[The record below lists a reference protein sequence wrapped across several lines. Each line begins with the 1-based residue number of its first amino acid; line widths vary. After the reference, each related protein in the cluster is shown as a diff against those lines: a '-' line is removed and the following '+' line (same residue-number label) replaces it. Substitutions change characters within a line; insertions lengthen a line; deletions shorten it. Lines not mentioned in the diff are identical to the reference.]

1 MVFSSSPLL
10 RLGAFVIRCALWLA
24 ATLWIVVL
32 LVWGALHFVIVPR
45 IADFRPQVEVQ
56 ASRMLGLPVRIGS
69 IVVRSN
75 GLIPS
80 LELGSVDVLDAQG
93 REALKLPSVVAALSA
108 PSILRMGLEQLII
121 ESPELDIR
129 RSPDGRLWIAGLPVA
144 AQASTDTSG
153 ADWIFSQPELVI
165 RHGKVTWTDELRG
178 VPTLALTDVDWVLR
192 NSHRQHAMR
201 LDATP
206 PEHWGKR
213 VSLMGKFKEPLL
225 ARHAS
230 RWQDWDGQLYAN
242 FDHVD
247 VAQLHR
253 YAEVG
258 VELTR
263 GAGSLRVWVDVLRGA
278 PTAATADL
286 ALDDVELTAHSRL
299 QTLGLRAI
307 TGRLGVKR
315 LPGGMEFLATALQFQ
330 THDGLKWPGGNMRLA
345 QFDATASK
353 PERGELGADR
363 MDLAALAQIAQ
374 RLPLDAALRNTI
386 AQLDPRGGIEQ
397 LQAHWELPTAHPP
410 RFGAKG
416 RIAQL
421 DIASLPH
428 PGHLGRPG
436 FTGASVEFDLTEK
449 GGRGSVTMQA
459 GSLDFPGVFDEP
471 TIPMDQLSGDVQ
483 WKTEGEQIQVTVSK
497 LRFANA
503 DAQGEAQAKWMTG
516 AGRDAAR
523 FPGILDL
530 QGSLSRANGARV
542 YRYLPT
548 VLDKEVRHYVQ
559 TAVPSASASNVQFK
573 VKGGLHDFPFASS
586 KQGDFRISADIKNAF
601 YAYVPP
607 TVSDKPSP
615 QWPALAQL
623 SGEFIIDRAL
633 LQIKGARANVAGTSG
648 LRLTRAEANIDNLYN
663 GAVVTVNA
671 DAQGPL
677 AEMLGTVVNES
688 PLGPL
693 MDHALQHATV
703 GGVAD
708 YRFRLTVPIAT
719 PQRST
724 VRGTITLGGNDIQV
738 RPDTPALTRARGTI
752 AFTESGFSVAALQ
765 AQGLGGE
772 VQIDGGLNTQSVGAS
787 KAANAQVLRL
797 QGRASADGLRIA
809 HELGFVARLAHYASG
824 TAAYSATVGLRGSVP
839 EINVSSDLQG
849 MAFSLPAPLDKAAN
863 TNLPLRLDISAQ
875 AASLV
880 PGADGAVRAQ
890 DLLQLSLGKVL
901 SLQYVRDV
909 SGQDARALRGAIGV
923 GLADDETAPL
933 PAEGVQANIQLS
945 QANLDA
951 WSDVLARLSTDAAAV
966 PPSTAASTAA
976 MSYLPTRLAL
986 RGQEITLTGR
996 KLHNVVLGGSREGL
1010 VWRANLDSAQANG
1023 YVEYR
1028 QPSDG
1033 TAGRVT
1039 SRLSRLVVAPGTAQD
1054 VENVLDQQPTS
1065 IPALDIVVE
1074 DLELRGKKLGRIEID
1089 AVNLGGNAAQMV
1101 RDVPREWRLNRF
1113 NIITPEATLSATGNW
1128 VPITPVPGQ
1137 PNLGATRSIKERRRT
1152 TMQFKL
1158 DITDAGK
1165 MLQRFDMPGV
1175 ILKGQGA
1182 VTGQVQWQGSP
1193 ITLDYPSLGGAFQI
1207 NVENG
1212 QFLKTDPGLA
1222 KLLGVLSLQSLP
1234 RRLMLDF
1241 RDVFAEG
1248 FAFDFL
1254 RGDVSIAQG
1263 IASTSNLQMKGVA
1276 AVALMEGQADIAK
1289 ETQNIRVVVVPE
1301 INAGSASL
1309 LASYINPVWGL
1320 GSFLAQFILR
1330 RPLLDAITKEFVVD
1344 GTWVN
1349 PHVTE
1354 VDHKPKPASTPA
1366 PQPQGAA
1373 TAEN

>member
-1 MVFSSSPLL
+1 M
-10 RLGAFVIRCALWLA
+10 

-45 IADFRPQVEVQ
+45 IEDFRPQIEQQ
-56 ASRMLGLPVRIGS
+56 ATRLMGLTVRIGS

-80 LELGSVDVLDAQG
+80 LEFGNVDVLDAQG
-93 REALKLPSVVAALSA
+93 REALKLPSVIAALSS

-129 RSPDGRLWIAGLPVA
+129 RSPDGKLWVAGLPIA
-144 AQASTDTSG
+144 AEASQDKSG

-165 RHGKVTWTDELRG
+165 RHGKITWTDELRD

-192 NSHRQHAMR
+192 NSHLQHAMR
-201 LDATP
+201 FDATP

-225 ARHAS
+225 SRHAS
-230 RWQDWDGQLYAN
+230 QWQDWDGQLYAN

-247 VAQLHR
+247 ATQLGR
-253 YAEVG
+253 YADVG
-258 VELTR
+258 VDLAR
-263 GAGSLRVWVDVLRGA
+263 GVGSLRAWVDVRRGVL
-278 PTAATADL
+278 TAATADL
-286 ALDDVELTAHSRL
+286 ALDDVQLTTNSRL
-299 QTLGLRAI
+299 QALGLRAI
-307 TGRLGVKR
+307 TGRLGAKR
-315 LPGGMEFLATALQFQ
+315 LPDGVEFVATGLQFQ
-330 THDGLKWPGGNMRLA
+330 THDGLQWPGGNMRLA
-345 QFDATASK
+345 HFEASGNK

-374 RLPLDAALRNTI
+374 RLPLDATLRTTI
-386 AQLDPRGGIEQ
+386 AQLAPRGGIEK
-397 LQAHWELPTAHPP
+397 LQAHWELPTSQAP

-416 RIAQL
+416 RIKQL

-428 PGHLGRPG
+428 TGHLGRPG

-449 GGRGSVTMQA
+449 GGRGSVSMHGGT
-459 GSLDFPGVFDEP
+459 LDFPGVFDEP
-471 TIPMDQLSGDVQ
+471 TIPMEQLSGDVQ

-503 DAQGEAQAKWMTG
+503 DAQGEAQARWTTS
-516 AGRDAAR
+516 AARDAAR
-523 FPGILDL
+523 FPGVLDL

-548 VLDKEVRHYVQ
+548 ELDKEVRHYVQ
-559 TAVPSASASNVQFK
+559 TALPSASASNVKFK
-573 VKGGLHDFPFASS
+573 VKGALHDFPFASA
-586 KQGDFRISADIKNAF
+586 KQGDFRISADIKNAN

-607 TVSDKPSP
+607 SVADKASP

-623 SGEFIIDRAL
+623 SGELVIDRAQ
-633 LQIKGARANVAGTSG
+633 LQIKGARANVAGTSA
-648 LRLTRAEANIDNLYN
+648 LRLTRADASIDNLYN

-677 AEMLGTVVNES
+677 AEMVGTVVNDS

-693 MDHALQHATV
+693 MGHALQHATV
-703 GGVAD
+703 AGVAD
-708 YRFRLTVPIAT
+708 YRFRLTVPIAM

-724 VRGTITLGGNDIQV
+724 VRGTVVLAGNDIQV
-738 RPDTPALTRARGTI
+738 RPDTPALSRARGTI
-752 AFTESGFSVAALQ
+752 AFTDSGFSVAALQ
-765 AQGLGGE
+765 AQALGGD
-772 VQIDGGLNTQSVGAS
+772 VQIDGGLNTQAVGAN
-787 KAANAQVLRL
+787 KAANAQILRL
-797 QGRASADGLRIA
+797 QGQASADGLRAA

-839 EINVSSDLQG
+839 EINVASNLQG
-849 MAFSLPAPLDKAAN
+849 MVFSLPAPLDKAAKDG
-863 TNLPLRLDISAQ
+863 LPLRLDISAQ

-880 PGADGAVRAQ
+880 PGADGVVRPQ

-901 SLQYVRDV
+901 NLQYVRDV
-909 SGQDARALRGAIGV
+909 SGTDARALRGAIGV

-933 PAEGVQANIQLS
+933 PTEGVQANVKLTQV
-945 QANLDA
+945 NLDA
-951 WSDVLARLSTDAAAV
+951 WSDVLAHLSTGAAAA
-966 PPSTAASTAA
+966 PASSAAPVSNATPASAVA
-976 MSYLPTRLAL
+976 MSYLPNSLAL

-996 KLHNVVLGGSREGL
+996 KLHNVVLGGSRQGL

-1033 TAGRVT
+1033 AAGLVT
-1039 SRLSRLVVAPGTAQD
+1039 SRLSRLVVAPSAAQD
-1054 VENVLDQQPTS
+1054 VENVLDQQPAN

-1074 DLELRGKKLGRIEID
+1074 DLELRGKKLGRVEID
-1089 AVNLGGNAAQMV
+1089 AVNLGGNAAQAV

-1113 NIITPEATLSATGNW
+1113 NISTPEATLSATGNW
-1128 VPITPVPGQ
+1128 VPITPMPGQ
-1137 PNLGATRSIKERRRT
+1137 SGVGAARSIKERRRT

-1158 DITDAGK
+1158 DIADAGQ

-1175 ILKGQGA
+1175 IQKGKGA

-1193 ITLDYPSLGGAFQI
+1193 ITLDYASLGGAFQI

-1254 RGDVSIAQG
+1254 RGDVAIAQG
-1263 IASTSNLQMKGVA
+1263 IASTNNLQMKGVA

-1330 RPLLDAITKEFVVD
+1330 RPFLDAITKEFLVD

-1349 PHVTE
+1349 PQVTE
-1354 VDHKPKPASTPA
+1354 VEHKPKPAPTPTPPPA
-1366 PQPQGAA
+1366 GAA
-1373 TAEN
+1373 QPAN